1 MDSLTSK
8 VTGLHEGPAVCPA
21 LRQILWGTEKHRAGS
36 LLWGKS
42 TKSFK
47 KRRRAERRGQPFL
60 FYVDTVPG
68 TYLPFILQ
76 GEISRHMINVS
87 YITITSIYLS
97 LESPETSLQGSRGYT
112 LSLLTSSWLK
122 TQVFLPKSCCP
133 SYPLEFSPPFF
144 RPMVTFHHRLHD
156 MPRIQYCPNWNLSS
170 LWRVGLAPD
179 SSV

>member
-1 MDSLTSK
+1 MK
-8 VTGLHEGPAVCPA
+8 GLLCAQHCAKYFGAQRSIERGLCSGGN
-21 LRQILWGTEKHRAGS
+21 LQSHS
-36 LLWGKS
+36 
-42 TKSFK
+42 
-47 KRRRAERRGQPFL
+47 RRGVGQKGGGNPFCFMWTL
-60 FYVDTVPG
+60 CQVHTH
-68 TYLPFILQ
+68 LPFILQ